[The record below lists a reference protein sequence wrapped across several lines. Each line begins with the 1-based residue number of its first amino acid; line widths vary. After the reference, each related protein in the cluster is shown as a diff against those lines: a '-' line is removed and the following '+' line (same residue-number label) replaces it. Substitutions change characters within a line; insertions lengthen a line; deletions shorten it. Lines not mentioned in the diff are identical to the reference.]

1 MACFTK
7 NSSINN
13 QIISNNEVLTPEI
26 KNILINFF
34 SGFALDVGEGFLE
47 FETMSE
53 LQQSREVGLGVLII
67 STEGKKVYLTEDQEK
82 IIMNLEMY
90 FTDQYDTLVPE
101 PEDVPDLE
109 DANTYKNKYWHET
122 IIGNDKR
129 EKRAAALGWIQ
140 LMNSREFQ
148 QRLLDGTLPEFE
160 RDTENL
166 APLER
171 SCYGPCR
178 LMTEDEHDNEEFNQ
192 GYLKRHKLR
201 YDSVENFK
209 MTYYEE
215 FSQKMSIEETMR
227 QIEMETEAKVIQ
239 GYKTGEI
246 TLPIVSDSGST
257 NLNDTNKQVDFLQN
271 IMAEGAKKF
280 EAAAG
285 RPMTYSEM
293 REMFG

>member
-1 MACFTK
+1 MASFTK

-13 QIISNNEVLTPEI
+13 QRILYNEVLTPEI
-26 KNILINFF
+26 KNILINSF
-34 SGFALDVGEGFLE
+34 SGFALDVGEGFIE

-53 LQQSREVGLGVLII
+53 LQQSREGGLGVLII
-67 STEGKKVYLTEDQEK
+67 STEGKKVYLTENQEK
-82 IIMNLEMY
+82 IIMKLEIC
-90 FTDQYDTLVPE
+90 FEEKDDDTP
-101 PEDVPDLE
+101 VPDLE
-109 DANTYKNKYWHET
+109 DANTYENKYWHET
-122 IIGNDKR
+122 IIGNDYK

-140 LMNSREFQ
+140 SMNSREFQ
-148 QRLLDGTLPEFE
+148 QRLLEGTLPEFE

-166 APLER
+166 PPLER
-171 SCYGPCR
+171 SCYRPCR

-192 GYLKRHKLR
+192 GYLKRHLLR
-201 YDSVENFK
+201 YISVENFK

-227 QIEMETEAKVIQ
+227 QIEMEAEAKVIQ
-239 GYKTGEI
+239 GYKTGNI
-246 TLPIVSDSGST
+246 QLPVMSGGST